1 VADPPADSRVDVI
14 AVQVLRSDP
23 GRLIGFGVGA
33 QLAANGLGVEA
44 DVDRDADLAVV
55 IGAVSVS
62 FFFSAPVGMVHRPE
76 SARRSSS
83 SSPRWLRRT
92 TLAEGLRLVGLGARG
107 SSQ

>member
-1 VADPPADSRVDVI
+1 MDVI

-55 IGAVSVS
+55 IGDAV
-62 FFFSAPVGMVHRPE
+62 
-76 SARRSSS
+76 
-83 SSPRWLRRT
+83 PRVAEDADQPGQLDLQPGL
-92 TLAEGLRLVGLGARG
+92 LAAFPDGARSERLLFLQRAG
-107 SSQ
+107 RDGPPP